1 MESTNSNL
9 TSPSKKTS
17 AYATNFRKITLK
29 SLNKISIETSKQ
41 TINCH
46 NLNFIKNTPRILG
59 LNH

>member
-29 SLNKISIETSKQ
+29 SLNKISIETSSEQ
-41 TINCH
+41 NDQ
-46 NLNFIKNTPRILG
+46 LP
-59 LNH
+59 